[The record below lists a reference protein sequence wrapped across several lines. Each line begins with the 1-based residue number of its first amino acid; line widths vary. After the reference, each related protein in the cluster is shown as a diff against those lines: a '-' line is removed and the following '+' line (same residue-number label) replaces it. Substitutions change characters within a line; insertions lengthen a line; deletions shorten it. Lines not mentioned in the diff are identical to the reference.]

1 MSFNFINKGFGDTD
15 PSKNDEE
22 SDHLLR
28 VAVNYM
34 DQAKCRDQV
43 DEITSDMLCTYEYR
57 SGACFGDSGGPL
69 IREGNSPDEDEL
81 VGLVSFGSDDGDV
94 GVYTRISHLYDW
106 IVANMCDMN
115 PDSVPEGIDC
125 GSVDTSNGGGNDIM
139 LGNTFDDDDDDDDEY
154 YYADNDDDDDNDNY
168 SQFDDDD
175 LSSRT
180 FDDDDKYYYV
190 DDDSEFDD
198 DSRGTRNESNHLRHE
213 SQYAAAASSAGR
225 VGRDGVVI
233 ASTATIATLLVSLI

>member
-1 MSFNFINKGFGDTD
+1 MSFNFNKGFGDTD

-22 SDHLLR
+22 SDHLLQVT
-28 VAVNYM
+28 VAYM

-43 DEITSDMLCTYEYR
+43 DAITSDMLCTYEYR

-69 IREGNSPDEDEL
+69 IREGNSPGEDEL

-154 YYADNDDDDDNDNY
+154 YYADYDDDDDN
-168 SQFDDDD
+168 
-175 LSSRT
+175 T

-198 DSRGTRNESNHLRHE
+198 DNRGTRNESNHLRHE
-213 SQYAAAASSAGR
+213 SQYAAAASSTGQ

>member
-115 PDSVPEGIDC
+115 PESVPEGIDC

-139 LGNTFDDDDDDDDEY
+139 LGNTFDDDDDEY
-154 YYADNDDDDDNDNY
+154 YYADYDDDDDDNN
-168 SQFDDDD
+168 
-175 LSSRT
+175 